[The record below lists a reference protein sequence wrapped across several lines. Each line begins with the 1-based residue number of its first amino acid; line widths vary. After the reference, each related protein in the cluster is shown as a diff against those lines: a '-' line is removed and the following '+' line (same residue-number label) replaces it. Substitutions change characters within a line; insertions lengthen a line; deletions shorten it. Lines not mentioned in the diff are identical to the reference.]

1 MQARQVRPLDAAYLA
16 LDGPR
21 TVGHVCLVLPLDG
34 PITLA
39 ALRDQVDARVGRLP
53 ELRQRLHQSS
63 NPLDRSWWIDDASFD
78 VDQHVEEFHVGRRD
92 LTDVVAE
99 LAMEQIGRAHV

>member
-39 ALRDQVDARVGRLP
+39 
-53 ELRQRLHQSS
+53 
-63 NPLDRSWWIDDASFD
+63 
-78 VDQHVEEFHVGRRD
+78 
-92 LTDVVAE
+92 
-99 LAMEQIGRAHV
+99 